1 LKKKEKKAVVRKKRD
16 WKQTEKYIMLFI
28 FRIRRN
34 KLTAFMRFMTRIG
47 DGWLWFLMDISFLL
61 VNISAGL
68 ALCFASLLQL
78 ALHVVLKRLFTRER
92 PFIKHNDITNL
103 AIPPDR
109 FSFPSGHTAAAF
121 AVAFVFLYFYP
132 VMFIPMLVIASLI
145 AFSRI
150 YLGMHY
156 PSDVFAGG
164 VLGFLAARL
173 SVYFVLLL
181 DI

>member
-1 LKKKEKKAVVRKKRD
+1 MKKKDKKPVARKKRD
-16 WKQTEKYIMLFI
+16 WKHAEKYIMLLI

-34 KLTAFMRFMTRIG
+34 RLTAFMRLMTKLG
-47 DGWLWFLMDISFLL
+47 DGWLWLLMDIAFLL
-61 VNISAGL
+61 VNINAGL
-68 ALCFASLLQL
+68 ALSFASLLQL
-78 ALHVVLKRLFTRER
+78 AMHMVLKRVFTRER
-92 PFIKHNDITNL
+92 PFIRHNDITNL

-121 AVAFVFLYFYP
+121 AVSFVFLFFYP
-132 VMFIPMLVIASLI
+132 PVFIPMVVIASLI

-156 PSDVFAGG
+156 PTDVVAGG
-164 VLGFLAARL
+164 ILGFLSAKL

-181 DI
+181 DL